1 MTIINQKWH
10 GYHSGMPSVLSALY
24 KLFYLILYNNLMIQA
39 LSLSFSLSFFVFFF
53 GEKTTS
59 LQRLINLPV

>member
-10 GYHSGMPSVLSALY
+10 DYHSGMPSVLSVLY

-39 LSLSFSLSFFVFFF
+39 LSLSFSLSPFFFFF

-59 LQRLINLPV
+59 LQRLINLPM